1 MILEIKNLNVS
12 FGDKK
17 LLNDINLTVESGARH
32 LLAGHNG
39 SGKSTTLAAMLDH
52 INHTKKCHIVTLED
66 PVEYNID
73 GATQVQMNDKFV
85 TVGDIVDYIS
95 RDRAGMS
102 AEDLQQMTVSIK
114 ADKATPMGIITD
126 VKQALRQANA
136 LRINY
141 SGEKF

>member
-1 MILEIKNLNVS
+1 MGQPN
-12 FGDKK
+12 
-17 LLNDINLTVESGARH
+17 
-32 LLAGHNG
+32 
-39 SGKSTTLAAMLDH
+39 
-52 INHTKKCHIVTLED
+52 
-66 PVEYNID
+66 